1 MRVIKGEVNGA
12 EVILRDESSSDVKT
26 VVTYINGDKTAEVV
40 FNTAEEIAQFM
51 DFSVAVLEDY
61 SILPKMKLAANILIG
76 SALTSYINDRAKES
90 KRRDGVLKMLDDMHA
105 DIQRMEKELSNPLTT
120 PLVFDKWSLNQKKK
134 AMQDVIDEERKML
147 DAHMMQH
154 KTTEELMGE
163 HDANSHGD
171 ELRKA
176 MRDYKMPKDLEEM
189 LEKIF
194 SSSRPSLSKIIDDE
208 INALI
213 GGSFN
218 ASPRMYTMEEIRAK
232 AYERAEDDPELTG
245 ATTPS
250 SDAPIAS
257 DQSQEDQYA
266 ARRAGDDA
274 SGAEF
279 YLNCKTCDVTVCKSR
294 RWARVQS
301 EGTNE

>member
-51 DFSVAVLEDY
+51 DLSVAVLENY
-61 SILPKMKLAANILIG
+61 SIMPKMLFAVNILIG

-213 GGSFN
+213 GGEFN
-218 ASPRMYTMEEIRAK
+218 STIRPVRAFL
-232 AYERAEDDPELTG
+232 RAEDDPELTG

-266 ARRAGDDA
+266 ARRARDDA

-279 YLNCKTCDVTVCKSR
+279 YLNCKTCDVTVCPNR